1 MAPYIKVVVSLF
13 FTGLGFWAFFSVSF
27 WPGVLAFITLFVI
40 GDVIGSV
47 LFKRFAALDQI
58 KQDLETRLHND

>member
-13 FTGLGFWAFFSVSF
+13 FTGLGFWAFF
-27 WPGVLAFITLFVI
+27 G
-40 GDVIGSV
+40 V